1 MNATYPSD
9 VSLLSDEELETLS
22 AELVEAYQS
31 TNDDG
36 DEWWCSHDAE
46 DRYHEMQGEIRR
58 RGWDAMSPQEQQK
71 YKDEVANFA
80 KVALEVLHHNTG
92 LSTGKVNRD
101 FESMFSK
108 GDKIGDGFKI
118 RRPPRFQTGA
128 IL

>member
-58 RGWDAMSPQEQQK
+58 RGWDAMSPEEQQK
-71 YKDEVANFA
+71 WKDEAGSFTKIALDVMRSTAAAMA
-80 KVALEVLHHNTG
+80 KVNL
-92 LSTGKVNRD
+92 D